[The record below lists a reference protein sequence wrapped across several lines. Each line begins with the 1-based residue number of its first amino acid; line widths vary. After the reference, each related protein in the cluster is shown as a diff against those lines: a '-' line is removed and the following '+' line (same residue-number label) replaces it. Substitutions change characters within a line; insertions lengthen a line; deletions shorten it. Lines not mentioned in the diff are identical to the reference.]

1 MSRVISDIALSIVFI
16 FDAVTDPDPML
27 FQSRYIEASSTIR
40 V

>member
-1 MSRVISDIALSIVFI
+1 MSRVISDIALAIAFI
-16 FDAVTDPDPML
+16 FDAVTDHDPML